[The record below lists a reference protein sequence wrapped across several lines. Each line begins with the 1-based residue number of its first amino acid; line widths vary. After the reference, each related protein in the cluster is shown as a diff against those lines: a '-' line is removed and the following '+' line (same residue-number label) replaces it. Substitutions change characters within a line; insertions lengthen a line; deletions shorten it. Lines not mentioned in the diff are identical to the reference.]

1 MNGRTELP
9 TASPAHTPAGER
21 YSPRKNEPSEGTPEQ
36 QPAQLHQPKR
46 VPRMAASSQ
55 WPNPIPQV
63 PGPAGIRRMPG
74 RQLPQSSSCAMA
86 CLSRWPATRPSR
98 QSKTH
103 PVRVAPSRAAVLRDL
118 ITDLPAARGGLAGGT
133 NGSGFGGGPLA
144 GPVAR
149 CGATAG
155 RACPAGTCRRPATG
169 GRTGR

>member
-1 MNGRTELP
+1 MDDWMIMNGRTELP

-63 PGPAGIRRMPG
+63 PEPAGIRRMPG

-118 ITDLPAARGGLAGGT
+118 IMDCPPGVVGVLAGGT
-133 NGSGFGGGPLA
+133 SGLWLGGGAAIWTSAGSGGWS
-144 GPVAR
+144 AR
-149 CGATAG
+149 CG
-155 RACPAGTCRRPATG
+155 
-169 GRTGR
+169 